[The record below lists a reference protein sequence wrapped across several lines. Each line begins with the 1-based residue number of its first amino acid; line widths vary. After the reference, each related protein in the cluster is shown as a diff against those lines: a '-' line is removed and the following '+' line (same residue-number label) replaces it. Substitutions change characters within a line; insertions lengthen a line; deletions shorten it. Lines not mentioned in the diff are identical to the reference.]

1 MLLQLIQT
9 HTLSS
14 RHTITKTMSTFTID
28 QREDESAILRAFY
41 DEHKHLLVNYEDF
54 HGFRFLANGSYSDVY
69 KAYLTLDGQELEVAC
84 KELRI
89 MRPSECTSSKNIYK
103 VLISYSAFFSLLT
116 LTLNFQRL
124 ALELHVWVTRLLDEN
139 YVLPI
144 FRFSINSR
152 NNYPILIT
160 KLMPNGNLNQYLR
173 RKREREEPVDLMNI
187 VST

>member
-1 MLLQLIQT
+1 MPLYLVLT
-9 HTLSS
+9 RTLSS
-14 RHTITKTMSTFTID
+14 RRTAKSMPTFAMD
-28 QREDESAILRAFY
+28 QAEDESAILLAFY

-84 KELRI
+84 I
-89 MRPSECTSSKNIYK
+89 MRPSDGTSSKNIYK
-103 VLISYSAFFSLLT
+103 VHISYSASFSLFT
-116 LTLNFQRL
+116 LTLNYQRL

-160 KLMPNGNLNQYLR
+160 KLMPNG
-173 RKREREEPVDLMNI
+173 I
-187 VST
+187 

>member
-1 MLLQLIQT
+1 MPLYLVLT
-9 HTLSS
+9 RTLSS
-14 RHTITKTMSTFTID
+14 RRTAKSMPTFAMD
-28 QREDESAILRAFY
+28 QAEDESAILLAFY

-54 HGFRFLANGSYSDVY
+54 HGFCFLANGSYSDVY

-89 MRPSECTSSKNIYK
+89 MRPSDGTSSKNIYK
-103 VLISYSAFFSLLT
+103 VHISYSASFSLFT
-116 LTLNFQRL
+116 LTLNYQRL

>member
-1 MLLQLIQT
+1 MPLYLVLTRTI
-9 HTLSS
+9 SS
-14 RHTITKTMSTFTID
+14 RRTAKSMPTFAMD
-28 QREDESAILRAFY
+28 QAEDESAILLAFY
-41 DEHKHLLVNYEDF
+41 DEHKHLLVNYKDF

-89 MRPSECTSSKNIYK
+89 MRPSDGTSSKNIYK
-103 VLISYSAFFSLLT
+103 VHISYSASFSLFT
-116 LTLNFQRL
+116 LTLNYQRL

-173 RKREREEPVDLMNI
+173 RKREREDPWT
-187 VST
+187 S